1 MLNALESY
9 KDYVLIS
16 SSAVYPEYAPAP
28 FTEEIQLAENVHW
41 GAYGTNK
48 IAAETALM
56 QRNPKAYILRP
67 PYLYGPMNNVYREA
81 FVFDCALENR
91 KFYLPQEGGMK
102 LQFFHVEDLCRFI
115 DILVEKQPKQHIFN
129 VGNKESIS
137 IRDWV
142 TLCYQAAGKQPE
154 FVEVP
159 AEEEQRNYF
168 SFYNYEYALD
178 VRKQLAL
185 MKETKPLAD
194 GLKEAYDW
202 YVANQDKVNKKPY
215 ITYIEEH
222 LA

>member
-1 MLNALESY
+1 M
-9 KDYVLIS
+9 
-16 SSAVYPEYAPAP
+16 
-28 FTEEIQLAENVHW
+28 
-41 GAYGTNK
+41 
-48 IAAETALM
+48 
-56 QRNPKAYILRP
+56 
-67 PYLYGPMNNVYREA
+67 
-81 FVFDCALENR
+81 
-91 KFYLPQEGGMK
+91 
-102 LQFFHVEDLCRFI
+102 EDLCRFI

-222 LA
+222 LT

>member
-1 MLNALESY
+1 ME
-9 KDYVLIS
+9 
-16 SSAVYPEYAPAP
+16 
-28 FTEEIQLAENVHW
+28 
-41 GAYGTNK
+41 
-48 IAAETALM
+48 
-56 QRNPKAYILRP
+56 RNPKAYILRP
-67 PYLYGPMNNVYREA
+67 PYLYGTMNNVYRES

-115 DILVEKQPKQHIFN
+115 DILVERHPKQHIFN

-142 TLCYQAAGKQPE
+142 TLCYQAAGKQAE
-154 FVEVP
+154 FVEVT

-178 VRKQLAL
+178 VTRQLAL
-185 MKETKPLAD
+185 MKEIKPLAD

-202 YVANQDKVNKKPY
+202 YVTNQDKVNKKPY
-215 ITYIEEH
+215 LAYIEEH